1 VEQRPAKNFTVRAV
15 HCDYRSSD
23 EEVYQALKRATA
35 PLERTWEKLNKARQI
50 AIKFNQDWL
59 PDRVVIH
66 QGHRLQ
72 LVSDPV
78 ARATLRLLRERTP
91 AELIAVDIGT
101 EGVYHHVTDGS
112 STSLLPVFREYNVP
126 YIEGHKA
133 PTVWASVPGGGQ
145 MFALYPFPQPA
156 LEADAFVSVQK
167 LKNHQFMGVTLCL
180 KNLFA
185 LAALQ
190 PGGRPR
196 IYYHHLV
203 RMPYVLADLG
213 RILDPALSIIDGLVA
228 QAGME
233 WGNGEHPRL
242 CNTLTAGDQVVATDA
257 CGTYLMGHDPQADWP
272 TPPFHRDR
280 NALRVAADE
289 GFGTVDLNQI
299 DFLSEVPVPVGE
311 FFVNATDSRDMVV
324 NWRRTTAEQ
333 ALFYRDHQAELVRQ
347 YAGKY
352 ILMQMGQVRW
362 AGSEWNM
369 VESRRIL
376 SGAHP
381 EQGMWMKYVDG
392 QEAEGEHFEVYEKTL
407 RQVKDITPTLG

>member
-1 VEQRPAKNFTVRAV
+1 
-15 HCDYRSSD
+15 
-23 EEVYQALKRATA
+23 
-35 PLERTWEKLNKARQI
+35 
-50 AIKFNQDWL
+50 
-59 PDRVVIH
+59 
-66 QGHRLQ
+66 
-72 LVSDPV
+72 
-78 ARATLRLLRERTP
+78 
-91 AELIAVDIGT
+91 
-101 EGVYHHVTDGS
+101 
-112 STSLLPVFREYNVP
+112 
-126 YIEGHKA
+126 
-133 PTVWASVPGGGQ
+133 

-213 RILDPALSIIDGLVA
+213 RILDPALNIIDGLVT

-242 CNTLTAGDQVVATDA
+242 CNTLIAGDQVVATDA
-257 CGTYLMGHDPQADWP
+257 CGTYLMGHDPQADWL

-280 NALRVAADE
+280 NALRVAADG
-289 GFGTVDLNQI
+289 GFGTVNLNQI

-311 FFVNATDSRDMVV
+311 FFVRATDSRDMVV

-333 ALFYRDHQAELVRQ
+333 ALFYRNHQAEFVRQ

-407 RQVKDITPTLG
+407 GQVKDLISTLGKAKLAPRTRG

>member
-1 VEQRPAKNFTVRAV
+1 MEQPPARHFTVRAV
-15 HCDYRSSD
+15 YCNYRSSD

-35 PLERTWEKLNKARQI
+35 PLGRTWEKLNKARQI

-59 PDRVVIH
+59 RERVVLH
-66 QGHRLQ
+66 EGHRQQ
-72 LVSDPV
+72 LVSDSV
-78 ARATLRLLRERTP
+78 ARATLRLLRERTS

-101 EGVYHHVTDGS
+101 EGIYHHVTDGS
-112 STSLLPVFREYNVP
+112 STSLLPVFREYDVP
-126 YIEGHKA
+126 YIEGDQA
-133 PTVWASVPGGGQ
+133 PTAWVPVPGGGQ
-145 MFALYPFPQPA
+145 MFTLYPLPKPA
-156 LEADAFVSVQK
+156 LEAEAFVSVQK

-213 RILDPALSIIDGLVA
+213 RILNPALNIIDGLVT

-233 WGNGEHPRL
+233 WGDGDHPRL
-242 CNTLTAGDQVVATDA
+242 CNTLIAGDQVVATDA
-257 CGTYLMGHDPQADWP
+257 CGAYLMGHDPQADWL

-280 NALRVAADE
+280 NALRVAADG
-289 GFGTVDLNQI
+289 GFGTADLDQI
-299 DFLSEVPVPVGE
+299 NFLSEVPVPVGE
-311 FFVNATDSRDMVV
+311 FFVRATDLRDRVV

-347 YAGKY
+347 YAGQY

-362 AGSEWNM
+362 AGPNWNM
-369 VESRRIL
+369 AESRRIL

-407 RQVKDITPTLG
+407 SDLQEA